1 MAFPSNPSDKDEHT
15 ENNVVYRYSS
25 KNALWYR
32 TRRHTHLALEQA
44 LKDIEDRKSRITALE
59 G

>member
-44 LKDIEDRKSRITALE
+44 LKDIEDL
-59 G
+59 